1 MSYSIRKLE
10 LKVVFVESDEMFVDI
25 LFSLLTLRLT
35 RNQGP
40 ATNIVCMNNLY
51 NSVEVLNAWYLRTK
65 ASKTMLLDS
74 QNGATARFKNLKL
87 AMDDNAITLEKL
99 KGATTTA
106 VNEHVKM
113 FVKLMVNKSKNR
125 VCYCETSEK
134 LVDLHFSFLTVPL
147 GFKAK
152 EM

>member
-87 AMDDNAITLEKL
+87 AMDDNA
-99 KGATTTA
+99 
-106 VNEHVKM
+106 
-113 FVKLMVNKSKNR
+113 
-125 VCYCETSEK
+125 
-134 LVDLHFSFLTVPL
+134 
-147 GFKAK
+147 
-152 EM
+152 